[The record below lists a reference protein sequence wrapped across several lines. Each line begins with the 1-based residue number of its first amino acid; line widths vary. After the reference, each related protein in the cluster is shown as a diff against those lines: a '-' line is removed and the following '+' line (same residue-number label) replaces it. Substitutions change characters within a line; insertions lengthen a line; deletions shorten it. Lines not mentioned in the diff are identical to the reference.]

1 MDILLLFLG
10 FLFVILGIL
19 GSFLPVIPGPP
30 LSWLGL
36 LLLYLTDGIEND
48 WWFLGITLVVAIAVL
63 VLDYAIP
70 AIGTKKFGGS
80 KGGVIGSITGLIV
93 AVAFPIIGIFG
104 IVIWPF
110 IGALTGEIIAGTKKN
125 KAFKAAI
132 GSFIGFLTG
141 TFLKFALSITYLVL
155 FISKAAAYKREL
167 FGPVNEWFKSLF

>member
-1 MDILLLFLG
+1 MDILLLLLG
-10 FLFVILGIL
+10 FIFMIVGIL
-19 GSFLPVIPGPP
+19 GSFLPIIPGPP

-36 LLLYLTDGIEND
+36 LLLYLTEGIEND
-48 WWFLGITLVVAIAVL
+48 WWFLGITFVIAIAIL

-80 KGGVIGSITGLIV
+80 KGGVIGSVTGLIV
-93 AVAFPIIGIFG
+93 AVAFPVIGIFG

-110 IGALTGEIIAGTKKN
+110 IGALTGEIIAGTKKD

-141 TFLKFALSITYLVL
+141 TFLKFALSISYLVL
-155 FISKAAAYKREL
+155 FVLKAAEYKSEL
-167 FGPVNEWFKSLF
+167 FGPASEWVKSLF

>member
-10 FLFVILGIL
+10 FLFVVLGIL

-80 KGGVIGSITGLIV
+80 KGGVIGSIIGLIV

-132 GSFIGFLTG
+132 
-141 TFLKFALSITYLVL
+141 ALSL
-155 FISKAAAYKREL
+155 FQYSQSRRRFQSVYVYKTKINCGVVDMGLCSAIDHAWRL
-167 FGPVNEWFKSLF
+167 YGGS

>member
-10 FLFVILGIL
+10 FLFVVLGIL
-19 GSFLPVIPGPP
+19 GSFLPVIPGTPS
-30 LSWLGL
+30 SWLGL

-80 KGGVIGSITGLIV
+80 KGGVIGSIIGLIV

-125 KAFKAAI
+125 KAFKAAMR
-132 GSFIGFLTG
+132 SFIGVLTG

-155 FISKAAAYKREL
+155 FICKAEEYKR
-167 FGPVNEWFKSLF
+167 